1 MGGRNWRMVGLLV
14 VAGLVVAL
22 GSAIAAEGDGEGD
35 AVAVAGGDQELMD
48 RLVELQAELPPLV
61 PTEADL
67 AANELDPVLLGS
79 FTSARSTLDR
89 LEDDIRQLYIDGDD
103 ANTAAGDAVASVARG
118 LLIER
123 QALLVLEESDGS
135 TNPRPLDSSNARTDE
150 GIAIDAD
157 GLLGL
162 ESVGIDLLIQA
173 RDLQRLG
180 YEVLEQAEG
189 VDAAFS
195 QRLETLLTY
204 EDEVGITLRVVTSA
218 STDELLVPTDRYDAP
233 VGVPRATSVTYVC
246 VDRFRYLELA
256 DLPMPERIAAS
267 IEESPSRECTD
278 IARRAG
284 LSLEDQQ
291 ALGEADDAEDV
302 DVDVDVDAE
311 TEDDVDVDVDVDSD
325 EG

>member
-1 MGGRNWRMVGLLV
+1 MGGRNWRMIGLLV
-14 VAGLVVAL
+14 AAGLVVAF
-22 GSAIAAEGDGEGD
+22 GSAIAAEGDGEDD
-35 AVAVAGGDQELMD
+35 AIAVTAGDQELVD
-48 RLVELQAELPPLV
+48 RLEALQPELPPLV

-67 AANELDPVLLGS
+67 AANQLDPILLGS

-89 LEDDIRQLYIDGDD
+89 LEDDVRQLFIDGDA
-103 ANTAAGDAVASVARG
+103 ANTAVGDAVASVARG

-135 TNPRPLDSSNARTDE
+135 TNPRPLDSSNARNDDD
-150 GIAIDAD
+150 IAIDAD

-180 YEVLEQAEG
+180 YEVLEEVEG
-189 VDAAFS
+189 ADGTFA
-195 QRLETLLTY
+195 QKLDELLTY
-204 EDEVGITLRVVTSA
+204 ENEVGLTLRVVTSA
-218 STDELLVPTDRYDAP
+218 SSDELLVPADRYDAP
-233 VGVPRATSVTYVC
+233 IGVARATSVTYVC

-256 DLPMPERIAAS
+256 DLPMAERVAAS
-267 IEESPSRECTD
+267 LEESPSQECTD

-291 ALGEADDAEDV
+291 ALQEGGEAEG
-302 DVDVDVDAE
+302 VDAE
-311 TEDDVDVDVDVDSD
+311 ANGDADD

>member
-1 MGGRNWRMVGLLV
+1 MGARNWRTIGLLV
-14 VAGLVVAL
+14 AVGLIVAL
-22 GSAIAAEGDGEGD
+22 GSAIAAEGDGEAD
-35 AVAVAGGDQELMD
+35 DVSVTAADQELLD
-48 RLVELQAELPPLV
+48 RLVTVLGERPELV

-67 AANELDPVLLGS
+67 AANQLDPVLLGS

-89 LEDDIRQLYIDGDD
+89 LEDDVRQLYIDGDS
-103 ANTAAGDAVASVARG
+103 ANTAVGDAVASVARG
-118 LLIER
+118 LLTER

-135 TNPRPLDSSNARTDE
+135 TNPRPLDSSNARNED

-180 YEVLEQAEG
+180 LEVLEDVEGADPAFAAELDELL
-189 VDAAFS
+189 VYENDV
-195 QRLETLLTY
+195 QR
-204 EDEVGITLRVVTSA
+204 VLRVATSA
-218 STDELLVPTDRYDAP
+218 ATDELLVPVDRYDAP
-233 VGVPRATSVTYVC
+233 IGVPRATSVTYVC
-246 VDRFRYLELA
+246 VDRLRYLELA
-256 DLPMPERIAAS
+256 DLPPAERIAAS
-267 IEESPSRECTD
+267 LEEFPSQECQD

-291 ALGEADDAEDV
+291 ALQDAATADEDA
-302 DVDVDVDAE
+302 DAAATDE
-311 TEDDVDVDVDVDSD
+311 GEDD